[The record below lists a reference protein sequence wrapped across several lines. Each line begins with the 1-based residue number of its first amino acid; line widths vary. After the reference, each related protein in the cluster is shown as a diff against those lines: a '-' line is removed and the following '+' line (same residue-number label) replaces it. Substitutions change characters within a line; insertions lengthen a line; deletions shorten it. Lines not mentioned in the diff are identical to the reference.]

1 MINVEIKGKII
12 GQGRTKIC
20 VPLTGKTKEDILS
33 QADSILSSDK
43 AECIDIVEFRGDY
56 FEGLQDMNALKD
68 VLKALKNKFVDIILL
83 FTIRSEAEGGEHLE
97 FATPT
102 IQDINAFVIENEL
115 ADMVDV
121 ELFSGDEICTK
132 IVTLAREHGVHII
145 MSNHDFKATP
155 SVAEIVSRLTKMQS
169 LGASVAKIAVM
180 PNDTMQVADLL
191 KATSIMKELH
201 QETPV
206 VSISMGQLGT
216 ISRVTG
222 ELFGSSITF
231 ATLEHSSAPG
241 QLPVSKASQI
251 MELLR
256 A

>member
-20 VPLTGKTKEDILS
+20 VPITGKTKEDILF
-33 QADSILSSDK
+33 QADCILSS
-43 AECIDIVEFRGDY
+43 EQVENIDIVEFRGDY
-56 FEGLQDMNALKD
+56 FEGLQDMDALKD
-68 VLKALKNKFVDIILL
+68 VLEILKDKFVNIILL

-97 FATPT
+97 FATPA
-102 IQDINAFVIENEL
+102 IHDINAFVIENEL

-121 ELFSGDEICTK
+121 ELFSGDEICNK
-132 IVTLAREHGVHII
+132 LVAIAKEHGVHII
-145 MSNHDFKATP
+145 MSNHDFKTTP
-155 SVAEIVSRLTKMQS
+155 SVEEIVSRLTKMQS

-180 PNDTMQVADLL
+180 PENTVQVADLL

-201 QETPV
+201 HDTPV
-206 VSISMGQLGT
+206 VSISMGQLGA

-256 A
+256 V